1 MQGYTAKEV
10 ARMLDLSVAQVR
22 SFVRAGFLEARR
34 GRRGEYRFSFQD
46 LVLLRTAKG
55 LQAANVPPRR
65 LRTALRRLR
74 QQLPQGQP
82 LSAVQIEAHGDR
94 LVVRRGDTG
103 WNPES
108 GQAEFDFEVAELVQK
123 AAPHA
128 QRALEEAQ
136 RATVELTPEEWF
148 ELGFEL
154 EAAAPQHARAAYLAA
169 LERKPSLVDARI
181 NLGRML
187 QLAGEVHLAEAH
199 FRIALTYQPANATAL
214 FNLGVALEDQGRLAD
229 ARPAYAAAISA
240 DPTFADAHFNLA
252 RLLEQVG
259 ENQAALRH
267 LKTYRKLIDGRH

>member
-1 MQGYTAKEV
+1 
-10 ARMLDLSVAQVR
+10 MLDLSVVQLR
-22 SFVRAGFLEARR
+22 SLVRAGFLEARR

-65 LRTALRRLR
+65 LRAALRRLR

-94 LVVRRGDTG
+94 IVVRRGETV

-108 GQAEFDFEVAELVQK
+108 GQSEFNFGVAELAEK

-128 QRALEEAQ
+128 QRALAEAK
-136 RATVELTPEEWF
+136 RAPADLTAEEWF

-154 EAAAPQHARAAYLAA
+154 EAAAPQHAREAYLEA
-169 LERKPSLVDARI
+169 LERRPALVDARI
-181 NLGRML
+181 NLGRLL
-187 QLAGEVHLAEAH
+187 QLAGDIHLAEAH
-199 FRIALTYQPANATAL
+199 FRIALTYRPTHATAL
-214 FNLGVALEDQGRLAD
+214 FNLGVALEDQGRLAE
-229 ARPAYAAAISA
+229 ARQAYAATISA
-240 DPTFADAHFNLA
+240 DPTFADAYFNLA
-252 RLLEQVG
+252 RLLEQFG
-259 ENQAALRH
+259 EGQAALRH